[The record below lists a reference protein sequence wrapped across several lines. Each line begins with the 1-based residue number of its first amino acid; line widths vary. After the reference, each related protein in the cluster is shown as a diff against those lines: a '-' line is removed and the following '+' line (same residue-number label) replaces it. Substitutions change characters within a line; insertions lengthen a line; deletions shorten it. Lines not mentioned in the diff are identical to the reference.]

1 MQRIQL
7 DRRTKLRILFFVSAV
22 FLTSSIP
29 IFYPHFMH
37 GHGLH
42 MGIHTASIILGSFL
56 SVVATITFFE
66 YRTTRLFLMMC
77 AFLAIT
83 SAELVFALNTVF
95 VFWASYT
102 STDSIV
108 TSGMI
113 LLMLAF
119 FSVGIFRT
127 D

>member
-1 MQRIQL
+1 MQHVRL
-7 DRRTKLRILFFVSAV
+7 DGRTKVRILLFVSAV
-22 FLTSSIP
+22 LLTSSIP
-29 IFYPHFMH
+29 AFLPHFMH

-42 MGIHTASIILGSFL
+42 MGIHVASIILGSFL
-56 SVVATITFFE
+56 SVVGAIAYLR
-66 YRTTRLFLMMC
+66 YRTTRLLLMMC
-77 AFLAIT
+77 AFFAVT
-83 SAELVFALNTVF
+83 SAEILFALNTVF

>member
-1 MQRIQL
+1 
-7 DRRTKLRILFFVSAV
+7 
-22 FLTSSIP
+22 
-29 IFYPHFMH
+29 
-37 GHGLH
+37 

-56 SVVATITFFE
+56 SVVAAITYLK
-66 YRTTRLFLMMC
+66 YRTTRLFLMLC

-83 SAELVFALNTVF
+83 SAELIFALNTVF
-95 VFWASYT
+95 VFWAAYK

-113 LLMLAF
+113 LLMLTF